1 MERVKDEEGMIMV
14 EAIYV
19 VVITILIIFFAIN
32 IGIIYHNRIA
42 VTASANEAA
51 SGVARIYSRLDKE
64 PFYAY
69 MDKEDFK
76 KINPYRYLRYEGAY
90 TDVTERKAKWYA
102 SYLVY
107 QSEFAV
113 QKDMAFDGVVTS
125 CEKNAIGQQML
136 SVTVTRKYPVFDM
149 NPVVFFGLDPQYEVS
164 ATGTAICYDPIYQM
178 NQTAFVDEIQN
189 TVMDHAI
196 GETLGHVMN
205 IIAKVRSVLEQ

>member
-1 MERVKDEEGMIMV
+1 MKPVKDEDGMIMV

-19 VVITILIIFFAIN
+19 VVITIIVIFFAIN
-32 IGIIYHNRIA
+32 IGIIYHNRIV

-64 PFYAY
+64 PFYGY

-76 KINPYRYLRYEGAY
+76 TINPYRYLRYGNSY
-90 TDVTERKAKWYA
+90 VDVTERKAKWYA

-113 QKDMAFDGVVTS
+113 QKDMVFDGVVTD
-125 CEKNAIGQQML
+125 CKKNGIGQQML
-136 SVTVTRKYPVFDM
+136 SVTITRKYPVFDM

-178 NQTAFVDEIQN
+178 NQIAFVDEIQN
-189 TVMDHAI
+189 TVMDNGI
-196 GETLGHVMN
+196 GEILGHVMN
-205 IIAKVRSVLEQ
+205 IITKVRSALE